1 MYFIL
6 ILLIIEDRKL
16 YNKVHI
22 FESREHAG
30 KLLAG
35 LLEEKEFDL
44 LYIIPSGGL
53 PIGYG
58 LLTSDVFKIIPFD
71 LMIVR
76 KIQLPWSTEAGM
88 GAVTP
93 DGQVFLNDSLI
104 SQITI
109 SNKELQEQVVKTQE
123 RIAEMR
129 KEFNLS
135 DTVSPRGQTVV
146 LVDDGIAS
154 GFSMRAAAHWMK
166 KKLAR
171 EVYIATP
178 TAPMRSLEHLE
189 PLVDGIF
196 CLNIRTGFSF
206 AVADAY
212 RHWYDLPIE
221 ESKEYMIKLNQLYTE

>member
-1 MYFIL
+1 M
-6 ILLIIEDRKL
+6 IIEDRKL
-16 YNKVHI
+16 YNKVNL
-22 FESREHAG
+22 FDSREHAG
-30 KLLAG
+30 KLLAE
-35 LLEEKEFDL
+35 LLVDTEFDL

-58 LLTSDVFKIIPFD
+58 LLTSNVFKLVPFD

-76 KIQLPWSTEAGM
+76 KIQVPWSTEAGM

-109 SNKELQEQVVKTQE
+109 SNKELQEQVKKSQE
-123 RIAEMR
+123 RIIALR

-135 DTVSPRGQTVV
+135 ETISPRGKKVL

-154 GFSMRAAAHWMK
+154 GFSMKAASQWMK
-166 KKLAR
+166 NQLAE

-178 TAPMRSLEHLE
+178 TAPLSSLEHLE
-189 PLVDGIF
+189 PLVSGIF
-196 CLNIRTGFSF
+196 CLNVRTGFSF
-206 AVADAY
+206 AVAEAY
-212 RHWYDLPIE
+212 RHWYDLQIE
-221 ESKEYMIKLNQLYTE
+221 ESKQYMTRLANLY

>member
-1 MYFIL
+1 VNLF
-6 ILLIIEDRKL
+6 D
-16 YNKVHI
+16 
-22 FESREHAG
+22 SREHAG
-30 KLLAG
+30 KLLAE
-35 LLEEKEFDL
+35 LLTDKQFDL

-53 PIGYG
+53 PVGYG
-58 LLTSDVFKIIPFD
+58 ILASNTFNLIPFD

-76 KIQLPWSTEAGM
+76 KIQVPWSTEAGM

-93 DGQVFLNDSLI
+93 DGQVFLNDNLI

-109 SNKELQEQVVKTQE
+109 SNNELQEQVKKSQE
-123 RIAEMR
+123 KIAEMR
-129 KEFNLS
+129 NEFNLS
-135 DTVSPRGQTVV
+135 ETVSPRGKSVV

-154 GFSMRAAAHWMK
+154 GFSMRAASYWMK
-166 KKLAR
+166 RQLAK

-189 PLVDGIF
+189 PIVDGIY

-212 RHWYDLPIE
+212 KNWYDLSINE
-221 ESKEYMIKLNQLYTE
+221 AKQYVTNLNDLF

>member
-1 MYFIL
+1 MNLF
-6 ILLIIEDRKL
+6 D
-16 YNKVHI
+16 
-22 FESREHAG
+22 SREHAG
-30 KLLAG
+30 KLLAE
-35 LLEEKEFDL
+35 LLTDMEFDL

-58 LLTSDVFKIIPFD
+58 LLTSNVFKLVPFD

-76 KIQLPWSTEAGM
+76 KIQVPWSTEAGM

-109 SNKELQEQVVKTQE
+109 SNKELQEQVNISQE
-123 RIAEMR
+123 KITALR

-135 DTVSPRGQTVV
+135 ETVSPKGKKIV

-154 GFSMRAAAHWMK
+154 GFSMKAASHWMK
-166 KKLAR
+166 KQLAE
-171 EVYIATP
+171 EVYLATP
-178 TAPMRSLEHLE
+178 TAPLRSLEHLE
-189 PLVDGIF
+189 PLVSGIF

-212 RHWYDLPIE
+212 QKWYDLNLE
-221 ESKEYMIKLNQLYTE
+221 ESKQYMARLTNLY

>member
-1 MYFIL
+1 M
-6 ILLIIEDRKL
+6 IIEDRKL
-16 YNKVHI
+16 HNKVNL
-22 FESREHAG
+22 FDSREHAG
-30 KLLAG
+30 KLLAE
-35 LLEEKEFDL
+35 LLTDKEFDL

-58 LLTSDVFKIIPFD
+58 LLTSNVFKLVPFD

-76 KIQLPWSTEAGM
+76 KIQVPWSTEAGM

-109 SNKELQEQVVKTQE
+109 SNKELQEQVKKSQE
-123 RIAEMR
+123 RIIALR
-129 KEFNLS
+129 KEFNLFE
-135 DTVSPRGQTVV
+135 TVSPRGKRVL

-154 GFSMRAAAHWMK
+154 GFSMRAASQWMK
-166 KKLAR
+166 NQLAE

-178 TAPMRSLEHLE
+178 TAPLSSLEHLE
-189 PLVDGIF
+189 PLVSGIF

-212 RHWYDLPIE
+212 QKWYDLNLE
-221 ESKEYMIKLNQLYTE
+221 ESKQYMARLTNLY

>member
-1 MYFIL
+1 M
-6 ILLIIEDRKL
+6 IIEDRKL

-30 KLLAG
+30 KLLAE
-35 LLEEKEFDL
+35 LLAEKEIDL

-53 PIGYG
+53 PIGFG
-58 LLTSDVFKIIPFD
+58 LLTSDVFNLIPFD

-93 DGQVFLNDSLI
+93 DGQIFLNDNMI
-104 SQITI
+104 SRITI
-109 SNKELQEQVVKTQE
+109 SNKELQEQVGKAQDKI
-123 RIAEMR
+123 IALR
-129 KEFNLS
+129 TEFNLS
-135 DTVSPRGQTVV
+135 ETISPRGKTVV

-154 GFSMRAAAHWMK
+154 GFSMKAASHWMK
-166 KKLAR
+166 NQLAK
-171 EVYIATP
+171 EVFIATP
-178 TAPMRSLEHLE
+178 TAPLRSLEHLE

-212 RHWYDLPIE
+212 KDWFDLSNE
-221 ESKEYMIKLNQLYTE
+221 EAKQYMTNLNDLF